1 MDPPLGHRALSYLA
15 PPGEEEG
22 FARVD
27 DARAWRGR
35 YPSFPDVDPLEAEL
49 VPWGA
54 GYHSAYTYLEY
65 LDVDAT
71 DIPSTYVKT
80 YWAFAQLRHPYTP
93 SDRLGEYRLVTT
105 QGVLTILCG
114 LCTQIRGKVPWGR
127 LSDLSTRKTWIDY
140 VLDSDPNYLEMM
152 RHAGDYRRFRQS
164 RRLDMFCWLVLVPIQ
179 RDFVE
184 HGHPELPPI
193 HNLQFHP
200 VNESFCRSPE
210 MLRASRLSIA
220 IQAELALLYEMLHHL
235 TLCAPSDILLTIA
248 YWGHT
253 GGLDS

>member
-1 MDPPLGHRALSYLA
+1 
-15 PPGEEEG
+15 
-22 FARVD
+22 
-27 DARAWRGR
+27 
-35 YPSFPDVDPLEAEL
+35 
-49 VPWGA
+49 
-54 GYHSAYTYLEY
+54 
-65 LDVDAT
+65 
-71 DIPSTYVKT
+71 
-80 YWAFAQLRHPYTP
+80 
-93 SDRLGEYRLVTT
+93 
-105 QGVLTILCG
+105 
-114 LCTQIRGKVPWGR
+114 
-127 LSDLSTRKTWIDY
+127 
-140 VLDSDPNYLEMM
+140 
-152 RHAGDYRRFRQS
+152 
-164 RRLDMFCWLVLVPIQ
+164 MFCWLVLVPMQ
-179 RDFVE
+179 REFME